1 MGAPDLLVVCFAA
14 FTAVFV
20 MLTVLALVM
29 RGLIALFPERP
40 GGSIDPALVAAVTAA
55 ASAAYPDSRIAT
67 IEETR

>member
-14 FTAVFV
+14 FTAVFT

-29 RGLIALFPERP
+29 RGLIALFPDRAT
-40 GGSIDPALVAAVTAA
+40 GSIDPVIVAAVTAA
-55 ASAAYPDSRIAT
+55 ASAAYPDSRIAR